1 MPDHLDLSALGGK
14 GPSSR
19 GASSPLR
26 PGSTSVGLGT
36 GRGLGPPRTRAT
48 VQERIAAAQDAA
60 AKKPR

>member
-14 GPSSR
+14 GPTQR
-19 GASSPLR
+19 GASSPLI
-26 PGSTSVGLGT
+26 PGSTKVGLGT

-48 VQERIAAAQDAA
+48 VQERIAAAKEAA